1 MITIRGKIRLD
12 DTGLRVNLDEDFS
25 RYYIYLITKAY
36 HNTIKLDRPRHGTHL
51 SIVTQ
56 KLHKDRFNKDYLRQY
71 HNQVVDLQ
79 YNPEDIRIG
88 GRGFTNFWF
97 PMDFPLGL
105 KIKNDLGIVED
116 NFLGFHC
123 TICNNKSAVGYKSK

>member
-71 HNQVVDLQ
+71 HNQTVELQ
-79 YNPEDIRIG
+79 YNPEDIRIE
-88 GRGFTNFWF
+88 
-97 PMDFPLGL
+97 
-105 KIKNDLGIVED
+105 NDLGIVED